1 VNEPSEP
8 TWPCDSGLGLG
19 SLWPGIQI
27 RHLSALMALAQ
38 EGSFGRAADRLGY
51 TQSAISQ
58 QIAALERAVGQRLV
72 ERPGGTRPA
81 RLTPAGHLL
90 EEHAEAILSRLSA
103 ARADLARLPP
113 TGPPTLHV
121 GTYQSVGAC
130 IIPAS
135 VRRFA
140 ETWPNVSIRL
150 TESNTDEDLL
160 RLLERGQIDLSFA
173 VLPLAE
179 GPFEWIELMRD
190 PYILIVPAD
199 SALAGRS
206 EAVRAAELTTLDL
219 VGFRECRSVHAAE
232 DQLMAR
238 GVLPRIVF
246 RTNDNRTMHGLVAAG
261 VGAALVPQLAFEPR
275 QEDIVALP
283 LELDLL
289 PPRIVAL
296 AWHRDRHLDPEIE
309 GFIEVVRACCVT
321 EAVASNRRDYDS

>member
-1 VNEPSEP
+1 VSRPAEPS
-8 TWPCDSGLGLG
+8 WPDDSGLGIG
-19 SLWPGIQI
+19 SLWPGLQI
-27 RHLSALMALAQ
+27 RHLAALTALAQ
-38 EGSFGRAADRLGY
+38 EGSFGRAAERLGY

-58 QIAALERAVGQRLV
+58 QIAALERLVGQQLV
-72 ERPGGTRPA
+72 ERQGGTRPA

-103 ARADLARLPP
+103 ARADLTRLPP
-113 TGPPTLHV
+113 AGRATLHL

-130 IIPAS
+130 ILPAS
-135 VRRFA
+135 LRRF
-140 ETWPNVSIRL
+140 TPDWPHVSILL
-150 TESNTDEDLL
+150 TESNSDEDLL
-160 RLLERGQIDLSFA
+160 LLLERGQIDLSFA

-179 GPFEWIELMRD
+179 GPFEWVELMRD

-199 SALAGRS
+199 SPLAERS
-206 EAVRAAELTTLDL
+206 EPVRAAELATLDL
-219 VGFRECRSVHAAE
+219 IGFRECRSVHAAE

-261 VGAALVPQLAFEPR
+261 LGAALVPQLAYER
-275 QEDIVALP
+275 RDEEIVALS
-283 LELDLL
+283 LEADLL

-309 GFIEVVRACCVT
+309 GFIEVVRTCCAT
-321 EAVASNRRDYDS
+321 ETLASNRPDYDS

>member
-1 VNEPSEP
+1 VSRPPEPS
-8 TWPCDSGLGLG
+8 WPDESGLGIG
-19 SLWPGIQI
+19 SLWPGLQI
-27 RHLSALMALAQ
+27 RHLAALTALAQ
-38 EGSFGRAADRLGY
+38 EGSFGRAAERLGY

-58 QIAALERAVGQRLV
+58 QIAALERSVGQQLV

-113 TGPPTLHV
+113 AGRAALHL

-130 IIPAS
+130 ILPVS
-135 VRRFA
+135 LRRFTP
-140 ETWPNVSIRL
+140 EWPHVSILL
-150 TESNTDEDLL
+150 TESNSDEDLL
-160 RLLERGQIDLSFA
+160 LLLERGQIDLSFA

-179 GPFEWIELMRD
+179 GPFEWVELMRD
-190 PYILIVPAD
+190 PYILIVPSDSPLAD
-199 SALAGRS
+199 RS
-206 EAVRAAELTTLDL
+206 EPVRAADLAPLDL
-219 VGFRECRSVHAAE
+219 IGFRECRSVHAAE

-261 VGAALVPQLAFEPR
+261 LGAALVPQLAYEPR
-275 QEDIVALP
+275 EEEIVALP
-283 LELDLL
+283 LDADLL

-309 GFIEVVRACCVT
+309 AFIEVVRTCCAT
-321 EAVASNRRDYDS
+321 ETLASNRRDYDS

>member
-1 VNEPSEP
+1 MSRPAEPS
-8 TWPCDSGLGLG
+8 WPDDSGLGIG
-19 SLWPGIQI
+19 SLWPGLQI
-27 RHLSALMALAQ
+27 RHLAALTALAQ
-38 EGSFGRAADRLGY
+38 EGSFGRAAERLGY

-58 QIAALERAVGQRLV
+58 QIAALERLVGQQLV
-72 ERPGGTRPA
+72 ERQGGTRPA

-103 ARADLARLPP
+103 ARADLTRLPP
-113 TGPPTLHV
+113 AGRATLHL

-130 IIPAS
+130 ILPAS
-135 VRRFA
+135 LRRF
-140 ETWPNVSIRL
+140 TPDWPHVSILL
-150 TESNTDEDLL
+150 TESNSDEDLL
-160 RLLERGQIDLSFA
+160 LLLERGQIDLSFA

-179 GPFEWIELMRD
+179 GPFEWVELMRD

-199 SALAGRS
+199 SPLAERS
-206 EAVRAAELTTLDL
+206 EPVRAAELATLDL
-219 VGFRECRSVHAAE
+219 IGFRECRSVHAAE

-261 VGAALVPQLAFEPR
+261 LGAALVPQLAYER
-275 QEDIVALP
+275 RDEEIVALS
-283 LELDLL
+283 LEADLL

-309 GFIEVVRACCVT
+309 GFIEVVRTCCAT
-321 EAVASNRRDYDS
+321 ETLASNRPDYDS